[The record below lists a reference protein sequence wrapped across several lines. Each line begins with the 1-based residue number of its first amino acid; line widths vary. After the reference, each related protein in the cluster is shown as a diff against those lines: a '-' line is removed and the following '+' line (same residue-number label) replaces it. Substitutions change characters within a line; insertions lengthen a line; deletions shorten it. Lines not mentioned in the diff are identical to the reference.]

1 MARRVTTYEI
11 KGLLSY
17 FTQTEEELPETVTPR
32 VFYCIMKDGHLHLR
46 ADSSQTVLTTIKTE
60 GATVSLPKR
69 SVVPGFYGV
78 CVQSEDEPNVTHH
91 FLWKSPDQRDLKFA
105 VLLRAAATGNWPKSK
120 FYDPSREAVLL
131 EVGQRSF
138 FEVPPHEK
146 KLLLLQKLQLCSI
159 RFNFYDKDSN
169 LAEKQIKTETLQELV
184 SVSQH
189 MAELNDCRSFKDFLT
204 MIGMNIFRA
213 MPSITGD
220 VVVDTEDEDIED
232 PAFEHLAPVYEI
244 LHKIYNC
251 SNISDVVRKKST
263 SVSFLTKLMSV
274 FQSRDNRERE
284 LLKQAAH
291 RIYGRLTN
299 RRAAIRKIF
308 NHAFARELYE
318 PLPSYRGVAEVL
330 DILASII
337 NGFASPIK
345 QEHVNM
351 LHRYLIPL
359 HKLPEAH
366 TYFHQQLHYCMIL
379 FAQKDRNFC
388 VDIINGILKYWPI
401 GNNPKE
407 QQFLQEL
414 EDLFEYVEPPHF
426 KQFHTHFRRRFAQL
440 LQSPHFQ
447 ATERALWFWRNPSFN
462 EIAVKHP
469 EFGGGLL
476 RSLFEP
482 LQTNTLEHWHESV
495 QTMSKE
501 TLDLYKEQ
509 LPVVFDEC
517 AEIYRK
523 EHNIAADVTFP
534 MEPALP
540 Q

>member
-1 MARRVTTYEI
+1 
-11 KGLLSY
+11 
-17 FTQTEEELPETVTPR
+17 
-32 VFYCIMKDGHLHLR
+32 
-46 ADSSQTVLTTIKTE
+46 
-60 GATVSLPKR
+60 
-69 SVVPGFYGV
+69 
-78 CVQSEDEPNVTHH
+78 
-91 FLWKSPDQRDLKFA
+91 
-105 VLLRAAATGNWPKSK
+105 
-120 FYDPSREAVLL
+120 
-131 EVGQRSF
+131 
-138 FEVPPHEK
+138 
-146 KLLLLQKLQLCSI
+146 
-159 RFNFYDKDSN
+159 
-169 LAEKQIKTETLQELV
+169 
-184 SVSQH
+184 
-189 MAELNDCRSFKDFLT
+189 

-291 RIYGRLTN
+291 RIYGAFVFVFAFLCLPACLPAWLYCLKQDPVIVAHCAQWLRQFAGRLTN

-388 VDIINGILKYWPI
+388 VDIINGILKYW
-401 GNNPKE
+401 
-407 QQFLQEL
+407 
-414 EDLFEYVEPPHF
+414 
-426 KQFHTHFRRRFAQL
+426 
-440 LQSPHFQ
+440 
-447 ATERALWFWRNPSFN
+447 
-462 EIAVKHP
+462 
-469 EFGGGLL
+469 
-476 RSLFEP
+476 
-482 LQTNTLEHWHESV
+482 
-495 QTMSKE
+495 
-501 TLDLYKEQ
+501 
-509 LPVVFDEC
+509 
-517 AEIYRK
+517 
-523 EHNIAADVTFP
+523 
-534 MEPALP
+534 
-540 Q
+540 